1 MPPNRR
7 AAPSFALLFP
17 VLGVSAAL
25 ALAGLGACGKQSTD
39 DEIVPPEVLVTPPA
53 GLDPF
58 DKLSDWHLFKDGAA
72 QEPADD
78 LVPYDVVSP
87 LFSDYTTKFRFA
99 YVPKGASITYSK
111 DGQWELPVGSILV
124 KTFAYR
130 ADLRDDASAL
140 TLLETR
146 LLWRQADG
154 WSVHTYIWDAAQ
166 KEAIRSVIGP
176 KIPSTFIDASGATVT
191 NDYTVPNTEECKKCH
206 SRDGAVSS
214 IGMRTRELNRSFA
227 YAGGEKNQIER
238 FASLGWLGA
247 DLEPAAARAAL
258 PDPFG
263 PADLASRARSYL
275 EGNCA
280 HCHMLGGYA
289 SQSAL
294 LLDFPSTDPSL
305 PTAAANLGV
314 CKQPTSAGGATCGNV
329 FDVVPGDPS
338 ASIVTCRLDSTDP
351 QVKMPPL
358 GNRLIDA
365 AGVKLIEEWIA
376 SLPATPCE

>member
-1 MPPNRR
+1 MPSIRR
-7 AAPSFALLFP
+7 STLFLALLSS
-17 VLGVSAAL
+17 LSAAAAL
-25 ALAGLGACGKQSTD
+25 ALPACKDAAPD
-39 DEIVPPEVLVTPPA
+39 DEIVPPEVLVTPPT
-53 GLDPF
+53 GIDPF
-58 DKLSDWHLFKDGAA
+58 EKLSDWHLFADGAT
-72 QEPADD
+72 QTPADD
-78 LVPYDVVSP
+78 LVPYDVIAP

-99 YVPKGASITYSK
+99 YLPKGAAITYSAS
-111 DGQWELPVGSILV
+111 GQWELPVGTILV
-124 KTFAYR
+124 KTFGYR
-130 ADLRDDASAL
+130 ADLRDATSAL

-166 KEAIRSVIGP
+166 KEAIRNVVGP
-176 KIPSTFIDASGATVT
+176 TIPSTFIDASGATVT

-206 SRDGAVSS
+206 SRGGTVSS
-214 IGMRTRELNRSFA
+214 IGWKTRELNRPFA
-227 YAGGEKNQIER
+227 YGGSVGDVNQIDR

-247 DLEPAAARAAL
+247 DLEPAATRAAM

-263 PADLASRARSYL
+263 PADVASRARAYL
-275 EGNCA
+275 DGNCA
-280 HCHMLGGYA
+280 HCHMTGGYA

-294 LLDFPSTDPSL
+294 LLDFPSTDPAN
-305 PTAAANLGV
+305 PNAAANVGV

-338 ASIVTCRLDSTDP
+338 KSIMTCRLDSTDP

-365 AGVKLIEEWIA
+365 AGVKLVEDWITA
-376 SLPATPCE
+376 LPAAPCP